1 MPARSNDGPAVA
13 ELNSVAITSW
23 LKRHAHRTFRTRL
36 IELPSE
42 FVSYLISDGPMFL
55 PQTRSQ
61 QGRVSRHDSDDWSED
76 ETEET
81 NPIEFRDL
89 EDRINR
95 DIARLGGS
103 TFVKLNWSA
112 PRDAAWML
120 PGGLECRNASDV
132 FALLK
137 ASDFAAHDLC
147 RAYDQCRDVTTTETR
162 LPPTLALR
170 EWRSLDS
177 ALEFRCFVLNGKLVA
192 ACQRR
197 TDSQFEHD
205 VSFVR
210 RRLAEFFDDA
220 IRSDKLLPCDIAF
233 DVYLDSKRTYLVD
246 INVAASFTDSLLF
259 EWTEIRDLVSD
270 DSMLPAPLAPTRRDA
285 FELRITLTESCDQPT
300 VTSSELANFRAPVDV
315 FDIAALGGIEAI
327 MDKCKDAERAQRSE
341 DSDDTSSERD
351 SENRAGKS

>member
-1 MPARSNDGPAVA
+1 MSSRPDDGPAVA

-36 IELPSE
+36 IELPTE

-61 QGRVSRHDSDDWSED
+61 ILQRSPHGSDDWSED
-76 ETEET
+76 EAEET
-81 NPIEFRDL
+81 NAIEFRDL

-120 PGGLECRNASDV
+120 AGGLECHNASDV

-147 RAYDQCRDVTTTETR
+147 RAYDQCRDVTTPETR
-162 LPPTLALR
+162 LTPTLALR

-177 ALEFRCFVLNGKLVA
+177 ALEFRCFVLNGKLVG

-197 TDSQFEHD
+197 IDSQFEHD
-205 VSFVR
+205 ANFVK

-220 IRSDKLLPCDIAF
+220 IRGDALLPCDFTF

-246 INVAASFTDSLLF
+246 INVAAPTTDSLLF
-259 EWTEIRDLVSD
+259 EWTEIRNLVSE
-270 DSMLPAPLAPTRRDA
+270 DSTLPAPLAPTHVHA
-285 FELRITLTESCDQPT
+285 FELRIAHTESCDQPN
-300 VTSSELANFRAPVDV
+300 VRSSELANFRAPADV
-315 FDIAALGGIEAI
+315 LDIAALGGIEAF
-327 MDKCKDAERAQRSE
+327 MDKCRDAERAQRCE
-341 DSDDTSSERD
+341 DSDDTSSELD
-351 SENRAGKS
+351 SENHAGKS